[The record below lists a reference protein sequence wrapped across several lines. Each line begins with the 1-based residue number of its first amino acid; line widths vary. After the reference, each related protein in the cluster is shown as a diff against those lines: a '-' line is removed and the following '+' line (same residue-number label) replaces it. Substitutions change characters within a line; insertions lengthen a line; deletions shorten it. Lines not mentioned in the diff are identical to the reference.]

1 MRVDVIELESFTN
14 HKRTRVVLPPKGVL
28 LITGGN
34 GAGKSSLLEGVAWG
48 CWGRTIRG
56 TSPVRLDPGVRCR
69 ATITGDVRVE
79 RTRKG
84 GAKDRATVVW
94 SPVEGAAQEDAA
106 TTTKGQEG
114 LERLIGDFDRW
125 RRTEVFTSADAW
137 GFGNATDAERKRLL
151 EQLLGL
157 EQFDT
162 ALERCRA
169 DLAGVRRAQ
178 GTLSMKAA
186 EARVRRDEA
195 ARTVTAL
202 EAAAPVP
209 VADLAEQT
217 AKVER
222 LARLVGEA
230 ARDLEALVAKERTAQ
245 GVRDRVAAAVAARD
259 RAMAAL
265 RSHAECPTCAQP
277 VTPDVVAALGKAARW
292 LVPSPAEPLDDP
304 ELEAALVEAREEH
317 QRLSAMHAETLAA
330 LRAHKAHAEQAQ
342 RHATTLAAARRT
354 ASENA
359 TAAGELESQVTA
371 GLRKVQLLEHVE
383 QVLGLRGLRATVLDG
398 ALRALQSIANVWLA
412 RFGLAGLT
420 VALSI
425 QADKV
430 LLVVEGAGGGYG
442 YDAAS
447 IGERKRIALALMM
460 ALAELAQGAAGGVR
474 GTLWFDEVFD
484 GLDDEG
490 VAAVAAALGEMAA
503 DRCVA
508 VITQSGA
515 VLQHFPGARWLHVEG
530 GAVRWMDEE
539 WTGQQVI
546 R

>member
-1 MRVDVIELESFTN
+1 MRVDLIELEQFTN
-14 HKRTRVVLPPKGVL
+14 HQRTRVALPAQGVVLV
-28 LITGGN
+28 TGGN

-56 TSPVRLDPGVRCR
+56 TSPVRLDPGARCR
-69 ATITGDVRVE
+69 VTITGDVRVE

-84 GAKDRATVVW
+84 GAKDRAAVAWAPVV
-94 SPVEGAAQEDAA
+94 GGAQEDAA

-114 LERLIGDFDRW
+114 LDRVIGDFDRW

-162 ALERCRA
+162 ALERCRV
-169 DLAGVRRAQ
+169 DLAAARRSQ
-178 GTLSMKAA
+178 GAVSMKAA

-202 EAAAPVP
+202 QSAAPTP
-209 VADLAEQT
+209 VGDIAAHME
-217 AKVER
+217 KVAR
-222 LARLVGEA
+222 LARMVGEA
-230 ARDLEALVAKERTAQ
+230 RIDLEALVGKERAAQ
-245 GVRDRVAAAVAARD
+245 GVRDRVRAARD
-259 RAMAAL
+259 VRDRAVQAL
-265 RSHAECPTCAQP
+265 QGRAECPTCAQP
-277 VTPDVVAALGKAARW
+277 LPPAVLIELAKSPRWNIPPDAPPDA
-292 LVPSPAEPLDDP
+292 DP
-304 ELEAALVEAREEH
+304 ELEAALGEAREEH
-317 QRLSAMHAETLAA
+317 TRLSQLHTEATAA
-330 LRAHKAHAEQAQ
+330 ARTHQASIEQVQ
-342 RHATTLAAARRT
+342 RHAAALATAQRT

-359 TAAGELESQVTA
+359 TAAGELEQQVAA

-398 ALRALQSIANVWLA
+398 ALQALQSIANVWLA

-420 VALSI
+420 VSLSI

-430 LLVVEGAGGGYG
+430 LLAVEGAGGGYG

-447 IGERKRIALALMM
+447 IGERKRVALALMM

-515 VLQHFPGARWLHVEG
+515 VLQHFPGARWLHVERG
-530 GAVRWMDEE
+530 VARWMDEE
-539 WTGQQVI
+539 